1 MKPALHAC
9 NKNLFS
15 YYDVISG
22 LLQCCK
28 SRIRN
33 AILCLVVYASSPKK
47 AEADGSP
54 WIQDQ
59 TDLWRK
65 SHVSQGYA
73 VGTSLKQ
80 AGEQKKMFTL
90 WRDLWRNYIMSKLW
104 VFFFFIYTYVLCA
117 IFFWTKQNKY
127 FSLFKNVKIAG
138 CKTSHVLLLFIFL
151 WIAKILFHCFD
162 TILFTFSPFLAYT
175 LKFPLTKTEK
185 GQGEI

>member
-15 YYDVISG
+15 YYDVIPG

-33 AILCLVVYASSPKK
+33 AILCLVVYASSPKE

-54 WIQDQ
+54 WNAVLCLVVYTSSPKEAEAGGPPWIQGQ

-65 SHVSQGYA
+65 SHVSQGNT
-73 VGTSLKQ
+73 VGTSFKQ

-90 WRDLWRNYIMSKLW
+90 WIDLWGIYIMSKLW
-104 VFFFFIYTYVLCA
+104 VFFFFIYTYVLWT
-117 IFFWTKQNKY
+117 IFFLNQTK
-127 FSLFKNVKIAG
+127 
-138 CKTSHVLLLFIFL
+138 
-151 WIAKILFHCFD
+151 
-162 TILFTFSPFLAYT
+162 
-175 LKFPLTKTEK
+175 
-185 GQGEI
+185 